1 MLTFPVYFI
10 YLFIFFRSAA
20 SGAPAVFSE
29 AQWRSVQV
37 ARLSSPPGI
46 FLLLFPSL
54 HRCLLAYMSCHM
66 FSARPPPEGAK
77 SAFAR
82 NLHRLTRPTLTG
94 THGVYGEQRRH
105 YSACRV
111 FSPFSLFFFFLFSV
125 KLPQRC
131 PNALQASAPPCLHVR
146 PRTRDEE
153 LYSQTRYTRRNY
165 ALSKDKKNIY
175 VRL

>member
-1 MLTFPVYFI
+1 ML
-10 YLFIFFRSAA
+10 
-20 SGAPAVFSE
+20 SE

-105 YSACRV
+105 YSACRI
-111 FSPFSLFFFFLFSV
+111 FSPFSLFFLFLFSV

-131 PNALQASAPPCLHVR
+131 PNCIRKHDTRVENMLSQKAKKKKYILHYEAIPSKQR
-146 PRTRDEE
+146 
-153 LYSQTRYTRRNY
+153 RY
-165 ALSKDKKNIY
+165 LHLGSD
-175 VRL
+175 

>member
-1 MLTFPVYFI
+1 MLPLLLVAGGGLFANFSFYF
-10 YLFIFFRSAA
+10 FSFRSSM

-46 FLLLFPSL
+46 FLLPFPSL

-77 SAFAR
+77 SAFAH

-94 THGVYGEQRRH
+94 THGVYEEQRRH
-105 YSACRV
+105 YSACCV
-111 FSPFSLFFFFLFSV
+111 SLSFRFFFFLSSV
-125 KLPQRC
+125 KLPQLC
-131 PNALQASAPPCLHVR
+131 PSALQASAPLHVQ

-153 LYSQTRYTRRNY
+153 LYSQTRYTCRKY
-165 ALSKDKKNIY
+165 AL
-175 VRL
+175 